1 MTQAY
6 TRKDRYWLLAGR
18 RGNFFV
24 CAKYGGEEHTALCA
38 FASKDAAEDHL
49 RGLSETQM
57 FLDTLERYGP
67 LVPPCLRDGP
77 LLPRVREVSR
87 RGLWE
92 AIKATGAGYVAL
104 NPPRAGERVETVELL
119 LAEGFEPG

>member
-1 MTQAY
+1 
-6 TRKDRYWLLAGR
+6 LLGGR

-24 CAKYGGEEHTALCA
+24 CARYYGGEEYVALCV
-38 FASKDAAEDHL
+38 FDSRDAAEDHL

-57 FLDTLERYGP
+57 FLDTLEQYGTS
-67 LVPPCLRDGP
+67 VPSCLRDGP
-77 LLPRVREVSR
+77 LLPEVRGVSR

-92 AIKATGAGYVAL
+92 AIKATGAGYVAV

>member
-1 MTQAY
+1 MQGR
-6 TRKDRYWLLAGR
+6 RKRDRYWVLEGR
-18 RGNFFV
+18 GGGFFV
-24 CAKYGGEEHTALCA
+24 CASFGDEGLTALCA
-38 FASKDAAEDHL
+38 FDSEEAAAEHL
-49 RGLSETQM
+49 RGLTEPQM

-67 LVPPCLRDGP
+67 LVPSCLRDGA

-92 AIKATGAGYVAL
+92 AIKATGAGYVAV